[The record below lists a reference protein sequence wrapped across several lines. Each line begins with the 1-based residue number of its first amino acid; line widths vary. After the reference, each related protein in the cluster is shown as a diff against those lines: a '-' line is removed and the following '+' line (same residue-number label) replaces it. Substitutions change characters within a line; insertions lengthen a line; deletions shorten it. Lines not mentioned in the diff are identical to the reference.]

1 MQGSLALAAMAAM
14 PGLASAY
21 AAGVYADVEPSK
33 PPGWFQE
40 KLAAARW
47 QAITAEGESIT
58 PFRDATHYNNFY
70 EFGTGKGD
78 PAANAGK
85 LQVEPWTV
93 MVDGEVSKPGR
104 YSIEDL
110 VKPHAF
116 EERIYRLRCV
126 EAWSMVIPWLGFP
139 LADLLKQVEPTLSA
153 RYVRFET
160 LVDRERMPGQRSG
173 FSLIDWPYVE
183 GLRLDEA
190 MHPLAFMAVGMYGLS
205 LIHI

>member
-1 MQGSLALAAMAAM
+1 MLIRVPPSSRALESEVTPESVYLSRRKLMQGSLALAAMAAM

-126 EAWSMVIPWLGFP
+126 EAWAHGHS
-139 LADLLKQVEPTLSA
+139 LA
-153 RYVRFET
+153 
-160 LVDRERMPGQRSG
+160 
-173 FSLIDWPYVE
+173 
-183 GLRLDEA
+183 
-190 MHPLAFMAVGMYGLS
+190 GLS
-205 LIHI
+205 VG